1 MSATPDLVDTLQALG
16 GLVPMAHVA
25 DVAQSIA
32 FYQSLGFELGNT
44 VERECQLQWAWLK
57 SGKANLMIA
66 RSSRP
71 TNPEAQ
77 DVLFYLY
84 APNVAAYREQLALRA
99 LKVGQM
105 SYPFY
110 APRGEFR
117 VQDPDGYTLMI
128 THAD

>member
-1 MSATPDLVDTLQALG
+1 MSTSLNAVEVQALR

-25 DVAQSIA
+25 DVAKSIA
-32 FYQSLGFELGNT
+32 FYQKLGFELGNT
-44 VERECQLQWAWLK
+44 FEQDGQLQWAWLK
-57 SGKANLMIA
+57 SGKADFMIT

-71 TNPEAQ
+71 MNPEAQ

-84 APNVAAYREQLALRA
+84 APDVAAYREQLALRGV
-99 LKVGQM
+99 KVSQV